1 MLIVIC
7 KVTTKKIKN
16 IQKRKEG
23 NRSVTLKTENEENI
37 LKAAKKNS
45 QTHFLKGK
53 TIRMVGDFSLETTAV
68 RWKGC
73 NIFQGL
79 KIKKKLLTLNPLPNE
94 NIFQE

>member
-7 KVTTKKIKN
+7 RVTTKKIKN

-53 TIRMVGDFSLETTAV
+53 TIRMVGDFSLETTEV